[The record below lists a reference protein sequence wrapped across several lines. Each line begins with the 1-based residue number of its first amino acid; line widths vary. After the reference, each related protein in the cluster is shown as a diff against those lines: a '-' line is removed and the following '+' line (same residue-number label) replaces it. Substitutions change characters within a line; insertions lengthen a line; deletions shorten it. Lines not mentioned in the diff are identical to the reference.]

1 MSTLTHLVKELLE
14 LDQPLELYLEKK
26 REKEIVLI
34 EKVAETIELTE
45 KGSGEAKL
53 DLLRSLYLLQDE
65 IFRYPLDK
73 TSWNHEHPLLYRIRY
88 DLAKT
93 WKNGWFKETS
103 LDMDRIP
110 KEPREFNRWLRS
122 YCENHV
128 LFEHPLLDYLK
139 KSDLEDFRAYFYYGD
154 MMDLPQVELY
164 ARATIGLP
172 DDAPRIEISKNYWDE
187 MGVGI
192 QSQCHGV
199 WAERFLDNLNL
210 LNDDHDVDQH
220 FYDLPEKCLEK
231 FITAQYITLTKEN
244 WLKVIGH
251 LGATEIYDPKLNVTM
266 IELGRKYGF
275 DDRTL
280 EYFIQHIKVDAI
292 HSRDWLNKVVKPLVQ
307 EDPDYRFEI
316 ARGAELNLTAMQR
329 NFDDI
334 LMLLKN
340 KKHQIQI
347 S

>member
-1 MSTLTHLVKELLE
+1 MSTLTQLVKEMLE
-14 LDQPLELYLEKK
+14 LDQPLELFLEENRKH
-26 REKEIVLI
+26 ETVLI
-34 EKVAETIELTE
+34 EKTNEIIQLTQR
-45 KGSGEAKL
+45 GSREARL

-73 TSWNHEHPLLYRIRY
+73 HVWNHEHPLLYKIRF
-88 DLAKT
+88 DLTNT
-93 WKNGWFKETS
+93 WQNGWINETT
-103 LDMDRIP
+103 LDLDQIP
-110 KEPREFNRWLRS
+110 KDPREFNRWLRS
-122 YCENHV
+122 YCENHS

-139 KSDLEDFRAYFYYGD
+139 KNDLEDFRAYFYYGD
-154 MMDLPQVELY
+154 MLDLPQVELY
-164 ARATIGLP
+164 ARSMIGLP
-172 DDAPRIEISKNYWDE
+172 DESPRIEISKNYWDE

-192 QSQCHGV
+192 QSQCHGI

-210 LNDDHDVDQH
+210 LDDDRDIEQH
-220 FYDLPEKCLEK
+220 FFDIPEKCIEK
-231 FITAQYITLTKEN
+231 FILAQYIALTRGN

-266 IELGRKYGF
+266 IELGRKFGF
-275 DDRTL
+275 DDKTL

-292 HSRDWLNKVVKPLVQ
+292 HSRDWLNKVVKPIIE
-307 EDPDYRFEI
+307 EDPEYRFEI

-329 NFDDI
+329 SFDDI

-340 KKHQIQI
+340 NEHQIQI